1 MKNFRYL
8 LSIALFLFIAGT
20 VFSQQPVDYKSATY
34 GEPSRSAAGND
45 ALDFA
50 VNYDVKKFNT
60 PDKVYIR
67 WKLEEDVTIEKI
79 FIVDVTSEDMN
90 IIWKTEEWDKPLVNA
105 KLLEEELK
113 EPFKEGHFYK
123 LNIHL
128 SNKKS
133 STFNFFIQ

>member
-1 MKNFRYL
+1 MKKFRYL
-8 LSIALFLFIAGT
+8 LSITLFLFIAGT
-20 VFSQQPVDYKSATY
+20 AFSQQPVDYKSATY
-34 GEPSRSAAGND
+34 GEPSRSAGGND
-45 ALDFA
+45 ALDFT
-50 VNYDVKKFNT
+50 VNYDVKKFNS
-60 PDKVYIR
+60 PDEVYIR

-90 IIWKTEEWDKPLVNA
+90 IIWKTEEWDKPLINA
-105 KLLEEELK
+105 KLLEDALK

-123 LNIHL
+123 LNILL